1 MGADFQVRVMK
12 NIFFFSFF
20 ATQQHMAV
28 PGQESEP
35 SRGHNR
41 GRASSLSHSAR
52 VGIEPASWCSR
63 ATANPVAPPW
73 ELWKGFG
80 RIVMAAQHSECN

>member
-12 NIFFFSFF
+12 NIFFFSFV
-20 ATQQHMAV
+20 AARQHAEF

-35 SRGHNR
+35 SWSHNC
-41 GRASSLSHSAR
+41 GNASSLSHSAR

-63 ATANPVAPPW
+63 ATANPVAPQW